1 MEGEFLHFRA
11 GFAEVP
17 EQVRELLLNEIAA
30 WESKAQSS
38 DRDSQLVGFW
48 ERSEQDEIAK
58 SAEASERLSA
68 EDFAFRIN
76 AVRS

>member
-1 MEGEFLHFRA
+1 MTEMNKTKEIA
-11 GFAEVP
+11 VP
-17 EQVRELLLNEIAA
+17 EQVRGLLLKEIAA
-30 WESKAQSS
+30 WENRNQSNN
-38 DRDSQLVGFW
+38 RDSQLNDFW